1 VRILAPD
8 LLADVCE
15 LSPAIIGSGLALGV
29 ALWLLGW
36 KGHRFWIV
44 LTATLAGGI
53 AGLSNSASYGVQPLV
68 AGLLAA
74 VAAGVLALALVR
86 VVAFVAGSLA
96 ACMIVHSLAPSWDQ
110 PLLTAL
116 VGGLIAIFLFRF
128 WTMVLT
134 SMIGTLLI
142 GFTSLALLDS
152 LKVMAAV
159 PWAVENGVLLNWLWG
174 SLSLVGLLIQFLT
187 ERHRLRRRRQ
197 REEQAREKAAK
208 EAEKKR
214 QQSALPPPPA
224 RGWWA
229 WGFHRIS
236 RKAS

>member
-1 VRILAPD
+1 
-8 LLADVCE
+8 
-15 LSPAIIGSGLALGV
+15 
-29 ALWLLGW
+29 
-36 KGHRFWIV
+36 
-44 LTATLAGGI
+44 
-53 AGLSNSASYGVQPLV
+53 
-68 AGLLAA
+68 
-74 VAAGVLALALVR
+74 VLALALVR

-96 ACMIVHSLAPSWDQ
+96 ACMLVHSLAPSWDQ
-110 PLLTAL
+110 PMLTAL

-142 GFTSLALLDS
+142 GFTSLALLDY
-152 LKVMAAV
+152 LKVLAAV
-159 PWAVENGVLLNWLWG
+159 PLAEENGVLLNWLWG
-174 SLSLVGLLIQFLT
+174 TLSLLGLLIQFLT
-187 ERHRLRRRRQ
+187 ERRRLRKKRQ